1 MSFPYSVFLFS
12 VSMSWENKKGP
23 TYGGPQARGKGSP
36 GGVLG
41 GSTVPA
47 RGNPRERRSRRGVPV

>member
-1 MSFPYSVFLFS
+1 MSFPFGDFHVYSIVLHMEAQS
-12 VSMSWENKKGP
+12 DRA
-23 TYGGPQARGKGSP
+23 GPQARGVEGSP

-47 RGNPRERRSRRGVPV
+47 RGNP

>member
-1 MSFPYSVFLFS
+1 MSFPIHSVFY
-12 VSMSWENKKGP
+12 VSSLLPDITPFVGL
-23 TYGGPQARGKGSP
+23 GGPQARGRGSP

-47 RGNPRERRSRRGVPV
+47 RGNP